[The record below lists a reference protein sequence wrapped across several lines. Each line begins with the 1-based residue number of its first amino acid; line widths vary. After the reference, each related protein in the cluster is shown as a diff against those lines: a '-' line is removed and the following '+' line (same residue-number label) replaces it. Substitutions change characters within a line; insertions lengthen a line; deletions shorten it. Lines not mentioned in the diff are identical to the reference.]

1 MIDSLLKYKSLLNDI
16 SEQLNEQGY
25 VVSISSGKTPLLNI
39 GAVSSRSF
47 FGLLGSVEVLDT
59 EACLSLLKDV
69 GLSDE

>member
-1 MIDSLLKYKSLLNDI
+1 MIDAFLKYQSLLKEV

-25 VVSISSGKTPLLNI
+25 IVSISSGKKPLLNI

-59 EACLSLLKDV
+59 EACLSLLKDM
-69 GLSDE
+69 GLSED

>member
-1 MIDSLLKYKSLLNDI
+1 MIDAFLKYKSLLNDI

-25 VVSISSGKTPLLNI
+25 VVSISSGKKPLLNI

-59 EACLSLLKDV
+59 EACLSLLKDM
-69 GLSDE
+69 GLSED